1 MTETPWPDTELTKLA
16 ALADAPADAV
26 IEALA
31 DEVRNRT
38 RSDET
43 ERTRPTMFPELLR
56 EVRRDTN
63 DPEVH
68 PEVKRFVLDGAAI
81 NGVMDKG
88 LVRHAQD
95 FFGEHG
101 VAIITALFHA
111 ALPEAYLGRRGVQ
124 ALDMTGELVSN
135 WSRRIQETGQFL
147 INVMSPAPYLLRLDD
162 STSLSAGEF
171 GAVAIR
177 RVRLTHAAVRW
188 LLKGPDDTLGR
199 ELLFPGMESEGPNA
213 GIARSSTQEPTRWEV
228 RMLAIGEDKPSSL
241 PAVGAAEGDPAE
253 ATEEDAAF
261 MGADAEG
268 SEAAAEAVPQAP
280 QVTSQP
286 LNQEDLLATLGTFT
300 TVTFAALEK
309 LAVPINERDKEA
321 FYHLWNVVAWHLGIG
336 DAQTLG
342 GIGGSQPSA
351 WPANNVLPLSV
362 EEMDS
367 LYRQLAIRLQGPT
380 EQGRRLAK
388 TLVQELSYPLPRPLQ
403 GAPEFIVRYF
413 IGDTCADELDVGRGG
428 YAELIIR
435 HSGVLEGIA
444 RRAPSSLV
452 GRATFR
458 PISAV
463 VTRYALRAFVAQSR
477 GNDRGVTIARPIAGQ
492 WGIQT
497 GSEVRP
503 PRSLR
508 RAEAERPS
516 GR

>member
-1 MTETPWPDTELTKLA
+1 MTEIPWPDAELAKLA
-16 ALADAPADAV
+16 ALADVPADAV
-26 IEALA
+26 IDALA
-31 DEVRNRT
+31 EEVENRT

-43 ERTRPTMFPELLR
+43 ERTRPAMFPELLR
-56 EVRRDTN
+56 ELRRDTN

-68 PEVKRFVLDGAAI
+68 PKVKGFVLDGAAI
-81 NGVMDKG
+81 NGVMDKD

-124 ALDMTGELVSN
+124 VLDMTGELVSN

-188 LLKGPDDTLGR
+188 LLRGPDDST
-199 ELLFPGMESEGPNA
+199 PGLEEFVRA
-213 GIARSSTQEPTRWEV
+213 GVLPEDPTRWEV
-228 RMLAIGEDKPSSL
+228 RMVEIGEAKPPPTL
-241 PAVGAAEGDPAE
+241 AGGDTEGEAAEPG
-253 ATEEDAAF
+253 
-261 MGADAEG
+261 
-268 SEAAAEAVPQAP
+268 EAAAEAVPQAP
-280 QVTSQP
+280 RVTSQP

-300 TVTFAALEK
+300 TVTMEALEK
-309 LAVPINERDKEA
+309 LAVPIDRRDREA

-336 DAQTLG
+336 DATTLG
-342 GIGGSQPSA
+342 GIGGPPA
-351 WPANNVLPLSV
+351 WPANSILPLGV
-362 EEMDS
+362 DEMDS
-367 LYRQLAIRLQGPT
+367 LYHRLAQKLQRGTP
-380 EQGRRLAK
+380 QGQRLAK

-413 IGDTCADELDVGRGG
+413 IGDEHAEALDVGRGG

-435 HSGVLEGIA
+435 HSGVLERVA
-444 RRAPSSLV
+444 RRVPSSLA

-492 WGIQT
+492 WGIQM
-497 GSEVRP
+497 GSEVRAP
-503 PRSLR
+503 KSLR

>member
-1 MTETPWPDTELTKLA
+1 MTETPWPDAELAKLA
-16 ALADAPADAV
+16 ALADEPADAV
-26 IEALA
+26 IGALA
-31 DEVRNRT
+31 TEVAQSRGRQRDPAAKT
-38 RSDET
+38 RQA
-43 ERTRPTMFPELLR
+43 MFPELLR
-56 EVRRDTN
+56 GVRRDTSDAEM
-63 DPEVH
+63 DPQVRGFLLAGDEI
-68 PEVKRFVLDGAAI
+68 DGE
-81 NGVMDKG
+81 MDKD
-88 LVRHAQD
+88 LVRHAQG

-124 ALDMTGELVSN
+124 VLDMTGELVSN

-147 INVMSPAPYLLRLDD
+147 INVMSPAPYLVRLND

-188 LLKGPDDTLGR
+188 LLSALDERTRDLDF
-199 ELLFPGMESEGPNA
+199 LLANV
-213 GIARSSTQEPTRWEV
+213 SSQPLTRWED
-228 RMLAIGEDKPSSL
+228 RMIEIGEEEQPPTL
-241 PAVGAAEGDPAE
+241 AGGATEGEAAEPGE
-253 ATEEDAAF
+253 
-261 MGADAEG
+261 
-268 SEAAAEAVPQAP
+268 AEAVPQAP
-280 QVTSQP
+280 RVTSRP

-300 TVTFAALEK
+300 MVTFAALEK
-309 LAVPINERDKEA
+309 LAVPINGRDREA

-342 GIGGSQPSA
+342 EIGGGRTPA

-367 LYRQLAIRLQGPT
+367 LYDRLAQKLQGST

-388 TLVQELSYPLPRPLQ
+388 TLVQELTFPLPRPLQ

-413 IGDTCADELDVGRGG
+413 IGDEHADLLDVGRGG
-428 YAELIIR
+428 YAELVIR
-435 HSGVLEGIA
+435 HSGVLERVA

-458 PISAV
+458 PISQV

-477 GNDRGVTIARPIAGQ
+477 GNDRGVAIARPIAGQ
-492 WGIQT
+492 WGIQM
-497 GSEVRP
+497 GSEVRA
-503 PRSLR
+503 PRS
-508 RAEAERPS
+508 
-516 GR
+516 